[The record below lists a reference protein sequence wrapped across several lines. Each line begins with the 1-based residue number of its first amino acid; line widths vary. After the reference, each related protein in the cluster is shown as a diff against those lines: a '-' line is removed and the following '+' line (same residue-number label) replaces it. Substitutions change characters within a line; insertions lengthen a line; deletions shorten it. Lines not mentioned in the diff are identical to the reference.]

1 MVLKQQVMLIL
12 FWVNLWLS
20 DHWVHYI
27 NSYMAAA
34 STRVN
39 RSHISLSTVGQAP
52 CEGFSTNWH
61 KLSHRLMIDHWNS
74 VFICVPTISRCSSC
88 HHPVLLICNVFVCL
102 DVTCLHFVHQWN
114 FCFISSWWIPM
125 RCKHKPP
132 FISNWRNSMPHF
144 IEYNFFLLYKNN

>member
-1 MVLKQQVMLIL
+1 
-12 FWVNLWLS
+12 
-20 DHWVHYI
+20 
-27 NSYMAAA
+27 MAAA

-132 FISNWRNSMPHF
+132 FISNWRISMPHF
-144 IEYNFFLLYKNN
+144 IEYNFFFFYFIKIIKYFNTMQFADYTPKINFLMWQIKIGL

>member
-12 FWVNLWLS
+12 FWGNLWLS

-52 CEGFSTNWH
+52 CEGFSTNWQTFTQ
-61 KLSHRLMIDHWNS
+61 IDDRSLEFS
-74 VFICVPTISRCSSC
+74 VYMCPNDLKMFIMSPSCAFNMQCICLPWRNLFTFCSS
-88 HHPVLLICNVFVCL
+88 VKF
-102 DVTCLHFVHQWN
+102 F
-114 FCFISSWWIPM
+114 FISSWWIPM

-132 FISNWRNSMPHF
+132 FISNWRISMPHF
-144 IEYNFFLLYKNN
+144 IEYNFFLLY

>member
-1 MVLKQQVMLIL
+1 MYL
-12 FWVNLWLS
+12 FTVNLWLS

-114 FCFISSWWIPM
+114 F
-125 RCKHKPP
+125 
-132 FISNWRNSMPHF
+132 
-144 IEYNFFLLYKNN
+144 FFLFHLDGFQWGVNINHLLSAIEEFQCHILLNIIFFYFIRIIKYFNTI